1 MLSIVVF
8 VSIFIWLIIAAMLA
22 AMLGAMFAPDKNK
35 IVVRSILSILLLAPT
50 ILIVPLSFAAF
61 TLFVIIIFIASV
73 TIYGIRI
80 VVELIKDGIPE
91 LDEEGNEIKKD
102 TTLSPPWI

>member
-22 AMLGAMFAPDKNK
+22 AMIGAFIAPDKSK
-35 IVVRSILSILLLAPT
+35 IIIRSLLTILLLAPT
-50 ILIVPLSFAAF
+50 LVIVPLSFAAF
-61 TLFVIIIFIASV
+61 ILLIIIIFITCVS
-73 TIYGIRI
+73 IYGVKI
-80 VVELIKDGIPE
+80 VCELIKDGIPE
-91 LDEEGNEIKKD
+91 LDEEGNEISKE